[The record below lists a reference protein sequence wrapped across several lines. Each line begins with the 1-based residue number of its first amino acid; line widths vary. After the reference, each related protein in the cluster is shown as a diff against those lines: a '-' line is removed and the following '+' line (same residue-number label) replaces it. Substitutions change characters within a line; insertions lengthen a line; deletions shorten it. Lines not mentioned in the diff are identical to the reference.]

1 MMPEICVPRTTVSLE
16 INLESLDDVDEV
28 LKKIKQI
35 EMYNPTFGFEI
46 QIIC

>member
-16 INLESLDDVDEV
+16 INLESVDEV

-35 EMYNPTFGFEI
+35 EMDNPTFGFEI